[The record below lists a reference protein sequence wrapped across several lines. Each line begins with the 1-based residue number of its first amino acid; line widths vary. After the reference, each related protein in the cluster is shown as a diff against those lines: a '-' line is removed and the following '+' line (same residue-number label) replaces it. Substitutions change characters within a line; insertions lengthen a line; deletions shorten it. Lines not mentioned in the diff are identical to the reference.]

1 MIWRLWAPLRT
12 APLSALMLLTAMA
25 PALADEPRLAKFL
38 GKIKPGD
45 LVEGADRF
53 GAPDGTPPVAPVLQG
68 DQLLGFAY
76 LNSDVVD
83 STGYSGKPI
92 RILVALDPTGRLI
105 GAKLMEHHE
114 PIVLVGI
121 PEEKIRAIID
131 HFRGTDIRA
140 IAAGTAPESKPDI
153 VSGATVSDNAGL

>member
-1 MIWRLWAPLRT
+1 MMSRSPAVTRT
-12 APLSALMLLTAMA
+12 ALLAVLLLLAAALA
-25 PALADEPRLAKFL
+25 PALAAESRLAEFL

-45 LVEGADRF
+45 LVDGADRF
-53 GAPDGTPPVAPVLQG
+53 GTPEGTPPLAPVFQG
-68 DQLLGFAY
+68 DRLLGFAY

-92 RILVALDPTGRLI
+92 RILVALDPAGKLI

-131 HFRGTDIRA
+131 EVEGAPSREGRKKPSPISS
-140 IAAGTAPESKPDI
+140 AAPP
-153 VSGATVSDNAGL
+153 